1 MYFSSSLSSQ
11 KQQWE
16 LLMKKYERSRDEFA
30 QKEVPIKYD
39 RVDVFENL
47 EKMILTKYKLYQSE
61 IVK

>member
-1 MYFSSSLSSQ
+1 
-11 KQQWE
+11 
-16 LLMKKYERSRDEFA
+16 MKKYERSRDEFA